1 MKKNQTDKERITQLE
16 AQIKQL
22 KSDIED
28 LEIMR
33 LSEIEDRLEDL
44 EKLIKKSR

>member
-1 MKKNQTDKERITQLE
+1 MKKNQTDKERIAHLE

>member
-1 MKKNQTDKERITQLE
+1 MKKQTDKERINQLE
-16 AQIKQL
+16 AQIKKL
-22 KSDIED
+22 KGDIED

>member
-1 MKKNQTDKERITQLE
+1 MKKNQTDKERIAKLE
-16 AQIKQL
+16 AKVRQL

-28 LEIMR
+28 LEITR

-44 EKLIKKSR
+44 EKLMKKSR

>member
-1 MKKNQTDKERITQLE
+1 MKKQTDKERINQLE
-16 AQIKQL
+16 AQIKKL

>member
-1 MKKNQTDKERITQLE
+1 MKKNQTDKERIAELE
-16 AQIKQL
+16 AQIRQL

-28 LEIMR
+28 LEITR

>member
-1 MKKNQTDKERITQLE
+1 MKKQTDKERITQLK
-16 AQIKQL
+16 AQIKKL